1 MASKKIT
8 AMPDL
13 AGGQVPTDLA
23 TLVDLSASLANQNVK
38 STLNDL
44 FAEITKNITDLSVQF
59 GNGAAATVSA
69 AGKGK
74 LIYNN
79 SVTGFQVSANGGA
92 YTSLLTGSGTAQQ
105 VAFFTAAAALGGDT
119 AFVWDSTNNRLGIG
133 VTVAASVT
141 SLNVRADGSAIAA
154 EFLPN
159 TVSDN
164 PRVQIQVTSSDGRI
178 GTSNATPSPFYIIT
192 NNTERISVESGG
204 AVAINRTSPAQAQLH
219 VDAATNVTTAF
230 LANNAAGSSVE
241 IAIFQVNGGNRA
253 LLTENGEWIL
263 GNASSVSG
271 KLTLAN
277 ASGSTLTSISAGNA
291 ASTLNYIFPAT
302 DPTAGQ
308 FLQAAAPSGGNVT
321 LSWATGSGSTSP
333 AGADTQVQFNASG
346 VFGASANLTWV
357 SPTLTIGAATS
368 ATGLLT
374 LANASGST
382 TTSIQAGNAAASLV
396 YIFPTVSPTSGQ
408 VLTASAPSGAN
419 VTLSWATPTTGTVTG
434 TGTATRVAFWSSASA
449 LSSNAALFWDN
460 TNSRLGIGTAAPDL
474 PLDVVSDATAL
485 AQQWRETGAGT
496 CRVQLQVPSSFG
508 QFGTSSNHAMGFIA
522 NGVQYVNIEPTGG
535 TVFGSI
541 IPATAT
547 VLINA
552 LANTDTALIANN
564 ASGSTISIASFQVGG
579 SLRHQFLSTG
589 EAIIGLASTVTGKLT
604 LANSAGATLTSIS
617 AGNAAS
623 TLNFIWPVVD
633 PTAGQVLSAAA
644 PSGGNVVLSWTS
656 AGGGGTP
663 ASPTNSIQYN
673 NAGSFGGNAGLL
685 YTPGSTT
692 GDEVALATATITTG
706 NAFSIA
712 LTGTAAAS
720 NTKTGLNIASSGA
733 NATASQT
740 VYGIRSSVTN
750 TGTTNTNIAAL
761 FTATGATTNWA
772 ASLIGAELVTLN
784 SLGVTATDG
793 LVLINNTAAAAGAQQ
808 YSPRIRFTGQGWR
821 TTVTAASRTVDWAI
835 DLQPAEGTTNPANR
849 LVFSQQVNGGGFA
862 SHSVFGIDQGGVT
875 YASFPGGGETGWP
888 GLTVGLNFGTQ
899 ASPNI
904 SGLFQ
909 NAGGSWFIARPVNNF
924 GAHGTGMAVL
934 SGGQFTWS
942 TNSSS
947 LPTGTLDTGLARAAA
962 GVVRVTNASTGAG
975 KLMAA
980 QNGTTAQGFVHGE
993 PDNTSFPCFYGNLP
1007 SGSTQN
1013 IFTGSNNNNVRV
1025 IISSGGK
1032 ITGSLNNTSQNYRME
1047 GQITTSVSDLS
1058 NTSTTPTTLFTA
1070 TLPANSVSATGDC
1083 LQLEVDGVYANNA
1096 NNKTVRVLL
1105 GATQLFSTGINA
1117 FANSRWKIR
1126 ALIYRTGSA
1135 AQRAIVQYFSDDVL
1149 TIAQPIQYGVYSE
1162 DWTTSLAV
1170 SIEATGGATNDVTE
1184 NTAILS
1190 ISPG

>member
-1 MASKKIT
+1 MASEKIT
-8 AMPDL
+8 VMPDL
-13 AGGQVPTDLA
+13 AGGQVPTDLI
-23 TLVDLSASLANQNVK
+23 TLVDLSQPVATQNVK
-38 STLNDL
+38 STLNDA

-59 GNGAAATVSA
+59 GNGASATVSA

-79 SVTGFQVSANGGA
+79 TATAFQVSANGGA
-92 YTSLLTGSGTAQQ
+92 YTSLLTGSGIAQQ
-105 VAFFTAAAALGGDT
+105 VAFFTAAAAIGGDT
-119 AFVWDSTNNRLGIG
+119 AFVWDSTNNRLGIN
-133 VTVAASVT
+133 VTVAASVA

-164 PRVQIQVTSSDGRI
+164 PRVQIQVTNSDGRI

-241 IAIFQVNGGNRA
+241 IAVFQVNGGNRA

-263 GNASSVSG
+263 GLASTVTG
-271 KLTLAN
+271 KLTLSN
-277 ASGSTLTSISAGNA
+277 ASGATLTSISAGNA
-291 ASTLNYIFPAT
+291 ASTLNYIFPAA

-321 LSWATGSGSTSP
+321 LPWATGSGSTSP
-333 AGADTQVQFNASG
+333 AGLNTQVQFNASG

-382 TTSIQAGNAAASLV
+382 TTSLQAGNAAASLV

-408 VLTASAPSGAN
+408 VMTASAPSGAN
-419 VTLSWATPTTGTVTG
+419 VTLSWTTPTTGTVTG
-434 TGTATRVAFWSSASA
+434 SGTATRVAFWSGASA
-449 LSSNAALFWDN
+449 LSSNADLFWDN
-460 TNSRLGIGTAAPDL
+460 IDSRLGVGTATPGL
-474 PLDVVSDATAL
+474 PLDVVSDAAAL

-508 QFGTSSNHAMGFIA
+508 QFGTTSNHAMGFIA
-522 NGVQYVNIEPTGG
+522 NGIQYVNIEPTGG

-552 LANTDTALIANN
+552 LVNTDTALIANN

-579 SLRHQFLSTG
+579 SLRHRFLSTG
-589 EAIIGLASTVTGKLT
+589 EVILGLASTVTGKLT
-604 LANSAGATLTSIS
+604 LSNASGTTLTSIS

-644 PSGGNVVLSWTS
+644 PSGGNVVMSWVS
-656 AGGGGTP
+656 SGGGGT
-663 ASPTNSIQYN
+663 TI
-673 NAGSFGGNAGLL
+673 NATDTVFPYRSS
-685 YTPGSTT
+685 ST
-692 GDEVALATATITTG
+692 
-706 NAFSIA
+706 AFSDSNLIQISSSVTEVRNVA
-712 LTGTAAAS
+712 AGTTAQTLNLYGTAA
-720 NTKTGLNIASSGA
+720 
-733 NATASQT
+733 
-740 VYGIRSSVTN
+740 
-750 TGTTNTNIAAL
+750 
-761 FTATGATTNWA
+761 
-772 ASLIGAELVTLN
+772 
-784 SLGVTATDG
+784 
-793 LVLINNTAAAAGAQQ
+793 NNTAAAPTTYVRAALAVSTTAVSLTAQQ
-808 YSPRIRFTGQGWR
+808 ASTGALTAG
-821 TTVTAASRTVDWAI
+821 TNINITAAAALGGATGAAAGGAI
-835 DLQPAEGTTNPANR
+835 TLTSGAAAR
-849 LVFSQQVNGGGFA
+849 LTSGNANGGNITFTVGA
-862 SHSVFGIDQGGVT
+862 GIGTGVAGQVIVSNGGTAENLPGLVVGAFTQQGLYT
-875 YASFPGGGETGWP
+875 NSGGG
-888 GLTVGLNFGTQ
+888 
-899 ASPNI
+899 
-904 SGLFQ
+904 
-909 NAGGSWFIARPVNNF
+909 WFLAVPANNF
-924 GAHGTGMAVL
+924 GVHGSGVAIL

-942 TNSSS
+942 DNSTSI
-947 LPTGTLDTGLARAAA
+947 PTGTRDTGLARAAA
-962 GVVRVTNASTGAG
+962 GVIRATNAGTGAG

-980 QNGTTAQGFVHGE
+980 QNGTTAQAFIHGE

-1013 IFTGSNNNNVRV
+1013 IFTGSNNNNVRFIV
-1025 IISSGGK
+1025 SSGGK
-1032 ITGSLNNTSQNYRME
+1032 VTGSLNNTAQNYRME

-1083 LQLEVDGVYANNA
+1083 LQLEVDGVYANNV

-1105 GATQLFSTGINA
+1105 GATQLFSTGSNA

>member
-13 AGGQVPTDLA
+13 AGGQVPTDLLTA
-23 TLVDLSASLANQNVK
+23 VDLSASLANQNVK

-59 GNGAAATVSA
+59 GNGASATVSA

-74 LIYNN
+74 LIYSN
-79 SVTGFQVSANGGA
+79 TATAFQVSANGGA
-92 YTSLLTGSGTAQQ
+92 YTSLLTGSGIAQQ
-105 VAFFTAAAALGGDT
+105 VAFFTAAAAIGGDT

-219 VDAATNVTTAF
+219 VDAATSVTTAF

-277 ASGSTLTSISAGNA
+277 SAGATLTSISAGNA

-333 AGADTQVQFNASG
+333 AGANTQVQFNASG

-382 TTSIQAGNAAASLV
+382 TTSLQAGNAAASLV
-396 YIFPTVSPTSGQ
+396 YIFPTASPTSGQ
-408 VLTASAPSGAN
+408 VMTASAPSGAN
-419 VTLSWATPTTGTVTG
+419 VTLSWTTPTTGTVTG
-434 TGTATRVAFWSSASA
+434 SGTATRVAFWSGASA

-460 TNSRLGIGTAAPDL
+460 TDSRLGIGTATPDL

-496 CRVQLQVPSSFG
+496 CRVQLQVPASFG
-508 QFGTSSNHAMGFIA
+508 QFGTTSNHAMGFIA

-552 LANTDTALIANN
+552 LVNTDTALIANN

-579 SLRHQFLSTG
+579 SLRHRFLSTG

-604 LANSAGATLTSIS
+604 MANASGSTLTSIS

-623 TLNFIWPVVD
+623 TLNFIWPIVD
-633 PTAGQVLSAAA
+633 PTVGQVLSAAA
-644 PSGGNVVLSWTS
+644 PSGGNVVLSWAT
-656 AGGGGTP
+656 AGGGGGTTINATDTVFP
-663 ASPTNSIQYN
+663 YRSSSTVFSDSNLIQISSSVTEVRN
-673 NAGSFGGNAGLL
+673 VAAGTTAQTFNL
-685 YTPGSTT
+685 Y
-692 GDEVALATATITTG
+692 
-706 NAFSIA
+706 
-712 LTGTAAAS
+712 GTAA
-720 NTKTGLNIASSGA
+720 
-733 NATASQT
+733 
-740 VYGIRSSVTN
+740 
-750 TGTTNTNIAAL
+750 
-761 FTATGATTNWA
+761 
-772 ASLIGAELVTLN
+772 
-784 SLGVTATDG
+784 
-793 LVLINNTAAAAGAQQ
+793 NNTAATPTTYVRAALAVSTTTVSLIAQQASTGVLTAGTSISITAAAALGGATGAAAGGAITLT
-808 YSPRIRFTGQGWR
+808 SG
-821 TTVTAASRTVDWAI
+821 AAA
-835 DLQPAEGTTNPANR
+835 R
-849 LVFSQQVNGGGFA
+849 LTSGNANGGNITFTVGA
-862 SHSVFGIDQGGVT
+862 GIGTGTAGQVIV
-875 YASFPGGGETGWP
+875 SNGGETEALP
-888 GLTVGLNFGTQ
+888 GLVVGAFNQQGFYANT
-899 ASPNI
+899 
-904 SGLFQ
+904 
-909 NAGGSWFIARPVNNF
+909 GGGWLLAVPANNF
-924 GAHGTGMAVL
+924 GVHGSGVRTV
-934 SGGQFTWS
+934 SGGQFSWG
-942 TNSSS
+942 SS
-947 LPTGTLDTGLARAAA
+947 PTSVPSGTGDTGLARAAA
-962 GVVRVTNASTGAG
+962 GVIRATNASTGAG

-980 QNGTTAQGFVHGE
+980 QNGTTAQAFVHGE

-1013 IFTGSNNNNVRV
+1013 IFTGSNNNNVRFIV
-1025 IISSGGK
+1025 SSGGK
-1032 ITGSLNNTSQNYRME
+1032 VTGSLNNTSQNYRME

-1096 NNKTVRVLL
+1096 NNKQIRILL
-1105 GATQLFSTGINA
+1105 GATQLFSTGSNA
-1117 FANSRWKIR
+1117 FANTRWKIR

-1135 AQRAIVQYFSDDVL
+1135 AQRAIVQYFCNDVL
-1149 TIAQPIQYGVYSE
+1149 TIAQPIQYGPYTE
-1162 DWTTSLAV
+1162 DWTTALAV
-1170 SIEATGGATNDVTE
+1170 AVEATGGATNDVTE

>member
-13 AGGQVPTDLA
+13 AGGQVPTDLI
-23 TLVDLSASLANQNVK
+23 TLVDLSQPVATQNVK
-38 STLNDL
+38 STLNDA

-59 GNGAAATVSA
+59 GNGASATVSA

-79 SVTGFQVSANGGA
+79 TATAFQVSANGGA
-92 YTSLLTGSGTAQQ
+92 YTSLLTGSGVAQQ
-105 VAFFTAAAALGGDT
+105 VAFFTAAATLGGDT
-119 AFVWDSTNNRLGIG
+119 AFVWDSTNNRLGIN

-164 PRVQIQVTSSDGRI
+164 PRVQIQVTNSDGRI

-241 IAIFQVNGGNRA
+241 IAVFQVNGGNRA

-263 GNASSVSG
+263 GLASTVTG
-271 KLTLAN
+271 KLTLSN
-277 ASGSTLTSISAGNA
+277 ASGATLTSISAGNA

-333 AGADTQVQFNASG
+333 AGANTQVQFNASG

-357 SPTLTIGAATS
+357 SPALTIGAATS

-396 YIFPTVSPTSGQ
+396 SIFPTASPTSGQ

-419 VTLSWATPTTGTVTG
+419 VTLSWTTPTTGTVTG
-434 TGTATRVAFWSSASA
+434 SGTATRVAFWSGASA

-460 TNSRLGIGTAAPDL
+460 TNSRLGVGTATPDL

-508 QFGTSSNHAMGFIA
+508 QFGTTSNHAMGFIA

-552 LANTDTALIANN
+552 LVNTDTALIANN

-604 LANSAGATLTSIS
+604 MANASGSTLTSIS

-623 TLNFIWPVVD
+623 TLNFIWPIVD
-633 PTAGQVLSAAA
+633 PTVGQVLSAAA

-656 AGGGGTP
+656 AGGGGTTIN
-663 ASPTNSIQYN
+663 PTNGVMPVRQD
-673 NAGSFGGNAGLL
+673 A
-685 YTPGSTT
+685 TT
-692 GDEVALATATITTG
+692 FIDSPLSV
-706 NAFSIA
+706 
-712 LTGTAAAS
+712 
-720 NTKTGLNIASSGA
+720 ASSA
-733 NATASQT
+733 VTMT
-740 VYGIRSSVTN
+740 RSA
-750 TGTTNTNIAAL
+750 I
-761 FTATGATTNWA
+761 GAT
-772 ASLIGAELVTLN
+772 SSDGFILLN
-784 SLGVTATDG
+784 A
-793 LVLINNTAAAAGAQQ
+793 TAAAAGAQQ
-808 YSPRIRFTGQGWR
+808 YSPRIRFTSQGWR
-821 TTVTAASRTVDWAI
+821 TTVTAATRVLDWTI
-835 DLQPAEGTTNPANR
+835 DLQPIEGTTNPANR
-849 LVFSQQVNGGGFA
+849 LVFSQQVNAGGFA
-862 SHSVFGIDQGGVT
+862 SHSVFGVDQAGVT

-888 GLTVGLNFGTQ
+888 GVTVGLNFGTQ

-909 NAGGSWFIARPVNNF
+909 NAGGSWFIVRPVNNF

-962 GVVRVTNASTGAG
+962 GVIRATNASTGAG

-980 QNGTTAQGFVHGE
+980 QNGTTAQGFVHAE

-1013 IFTGSNNNNVRV
+1013 IFTGSNNNNVRFIV
-1025 IISSGGK
+1025 SSAGK
-1032 ITGSLNNTSQNYRME
+1032 VTGSLNNTSQNYRME

-1105 GATQLFSTGINA
+1105 GTTQLFSTGINA

-1149 TIAQPIQYGVYSE
+1149 TIAQPIQYGGAYTE
-1162 DWTTSLAV
+1162 DWTTALAV
-1170 SIEATGGATNDVTE
+1170 SVEATGGATNDVTE

>member
-219 VDAATNVTTAF
+219 VDAATSVTTAF

-277 ASGSTLTSISAGNA
+277 SAGATLTSISAGNA

-357 SPTLTIGAATS
+357 SPALTIGAATS

-382 TTSIQAGNAAASLV
+382 TTSLQAGNAAASLV

-434 TGTATRVAFWSSASA
+434 SGTATRVAFWSSPSA
-449 LSSNAALFWDN
+449 ISSNANLFWDN
-460 TNSRLGIGTAAPDL
+460 TNDRLGIGTATPDL

-508 QFGTSSNHAMGFIA
+508 QFGTTSNHAMGFIA

-552 LANTDTALIANN
+552 LTSTDTAWIANN
-564 ASGSTISIASFQVGG
+564 ASV
-579 SLRHQFLSTG
+579 
-589 EAIIGLASTVTGKLT
+589 
-604 LANSAGATLTSIS
+604 
-617 AGNAAS
+617 
-623 TLNFIWPVVD
+623 
-633 PTAGQVLSAAA
+633 
-644 PSGGNVVLSWTS
+644 
-656 AGGGGTP
+656 
-663 ASPTNSIQYN
+663 
-673 NAGSFGGNAGLL
+673 
-685 YTPGSTT
+685 
-692 GDEVALATATITTG
+692 
-706 NAFSIA
+706 
-712 LTGTAAAS
+712 
-720 NTKTGLNIASSGA
+720 
-733 NATASQT
+733 
-740 VYGIRSSVTN
+740 
-750 TGTTNTNIAAL
+750 
-761 FTATGATTNWA
+761 
-772 ASLIGAELVTLN
+772 
-784 SLGVTATDG
+784 
-793 LVLINNTAAAAGAQQ
+793 
-808 YSPRIRFTGQGWR
+808 
-821 TTVTAASRTVDWAI
+821 
-835 DLQPAEGTTNPANR
+835 
-849 LVFSQQVNGGGFA
+849 
-862 SHSVFGIDQGGVT
+862 
-875 YASFPGGGETGWP
+875 
-888 GLTVGLNFGTQ
+888 
-899 ASPNI
+899 
-904 SGLFQ
+904 
-909 NAGGSWFIARPVNNF
+909 
-924 GAHGTGMAVL
+924 
-934 SGGQFTWS
+934 
-942 TNSSS
+942 
-947 LPTGTLDTGLARAAA
+947 
-962 GVVRVTNASTGAG
+962 
-975 KLMAA
+975 
-980 QNGTTAQGFVHGE
+980 
-993 PDNTSFPCFYGNLP
+993 
-1007 SGSTQN
+1007 
-1013 IFTGSNNNNVRV
+1013 
-1025 IISSGGK
+1025 
-1032 ITGSLNNTSQNYRME
+1032 
-1047 GQITTSVSDLS
+1047 
-1058 NTSTTPTTLFTA
+1058 
-1070 TLPANSVSATGDC
+1070 
-1083 LQLEVDGVYANNA
+1083 
-1096 NNKTVRVLL
+1096 
-1105 GATQLFSTGINA
+1105 
-1117 FANSRWKIR
+1117 
-1126 ALIYRTGSA
+1126 
-1135 AQRAIVQYFSDDVL
+1135 
-1149 TIAQPIQYGVYSE
+1149 
-1162 DWTTSLAV
+1162 
-1170 SIEATGGATNDVTE
+1170 
-1184 NTAILS
+1184 
-1190 ISPG
+1190 